1 MNDIVKHA
9 KNVLSL
15 VDFNAFKTYL
25 TGKLKTYANDIS
37 SIIAKAMGR
46 GAGTFTSKQ
55 IKKILKTNWS
65 GKLYSDRVWGNTA
78 RMKAKI
84 EKEVM
89 NVVLEVQDMETAIAN
104 IQRRFEVSYSEA
116 KRLITTETNFAMNQ
130 GRMYQAKEQGYT
142 HYKYTAIVDS
152 RTTDVC
158 LAQNGKIYAFEEAVV
173 GYNFPPLL
181 PNCRST
187 ITPLRLDKR

>member
-1 MNDIVKHA
+1 MEDVVKHA
-9 KNVLSL
+9 KSVLSL
-15 VDFNAFKTYL
+15 VDFNAFKQYL
-25 TGKLKTYANDIS
+25 EGRLRKYAGDIT
-37 SIIAKAMGR
+37 SIIQKAMGR
-46 GAGTFTSKQ
+46 GVSKKHL
-55 IKKILKTNWS
+55 KKILATNWS
-65 GKLYSDRVWGNTA
+65 GKLYSERVWGNTA
-78 RMKAKI
+78 RLKARV

-89 NVVLEVQDMETAIAN
+89 NVILEVQDMDTAIAN

-130 GRMYQAKEQGYT
+130 EIKYAAIEEGFT

-158 LAQNGKIYAFEEAVV
+158 LAQNGKIYRWEEAVV
-173 GYNFPPLL
+173 GTNYPPLL

-187 ITPLRLDKR
+187 VQPLKKGF